1 MQTRLSK
8 QSITMPSKIC
18 LVSNTSWSFLR
29 FRTDVIKSLVNAGHE
44 VVLLAP
50 ADGHTEQLPKLG
62 ARVILL
68 QSLSRKGLN
77 PFGDLMLYREFMRI
91 YAKERPDLVFQYTI
105 KPNIYSTLA
114 AKRYGIPTIAV
125 ITGLGYAF
133 INKGMVTFMA
143 RQLYRL
149 ALRSA
154 TEVWFLNQDD
164 FQFFFE
170 KKLVDKRKARQI
182 PGEGINCGDTFN
194 PALVKAESN
203 DDDAVKFLFIGRL
216 LYDKGIAEYV
226 AAAKRIRKDYPYAE
240 FRVMGYLNVDN
251 PTAVQQ
257 HQLNEWVGEGIITY
271 LGALD
276 DVRPAIAACD
286 CVVLPSYR
294 EGMSTTLQESAAMA
308 KALIASNIAG
318 CKELVDEGESGFLCE
333 VANVDSLTRCM
344 ERILKLTPAER
355 QVMGKKGRDKMIKEY
370 SVDRVIA
377 IYHEMLAKIAT

>member
-1 MQTRLSK
+1 
-8 QSITMPSKIC
+8 MPSKIC

-114 AKRYGIPTIAV
+114 AILYGIPTIAV

-154 TEVWFLNQDD
+154 TEVWFLNQD
-164 FQFFFE
+164 
-170 KKLVDKRKARQI
+170 
-182 PGEGINCGDTFN
+182 
-194 PALVKAESN
+194 
-203 DDDAVKFLFIGRL
+203 
-216 LYDKGIAEYV
+216 
-226 AAAKRIRKDYPYAE
+226 
-240 FRVMGYLNVDN
+240 
-251 PTAVQQ
+251 
-257 HQLNEWVGEGIITY
+257 
-271 LGALD
+271 
-276 DVRPAIAACD
+276 
-286 CVVLPSYR
+286 
-294 EGMSTTLQESAAMA
+294 
-308 KALIASNIAG
+308 
-318 CKELVDEGESGFLCE
+318 
-333 VANVDSLTRCM
+333 
-344 ERILKLTPAER
+344 
-355 QVMGKKGRDKMIKEY
+355 
-370 SVDRVIA
+370 
-377 IYHEMLAKIAT
+377 